1 MRSSGMTPIS
11 CCLGVSSGRA
21 GSASHEAW
29 QKPRPRVI
37 LTSISKV
44 PVSFTVQM
52 WCAGLRTSTAELA
65 SARSAAVT
73 VHGPFF
79 LRWTRI
85 ASFVGVFA
93 LTSVFLR
100 AKTISVTSS
109 RTPGSEQNSCGAP
122 VIRTDEI
129 AQPSIEESRTR
140 RRELPIVR
148 A

>member
-1 MRSSGMTPIS
+1 MTPIS

-37 LTSISKV
+37 LTSISNL

-52 WCAGLRTSTAELA
+52 WCAGLRTSIAGLA

-73 VHGPFF
+73 VHGPF
-79 LRWTRI
+79 LAMCTRI
-85 ASFVGVFA
+85 ASRDGVFA

-109 RTPGSEQNSCGAP
+109 RTPGSEQNSCAAP
-122 VIRTDEI
+122 VMRTDEI
-129 AQPSIEESRTR
+129 AQPSIEERSTR
-140 RRELPIVR
+140 RSELPIVR

>member
-1 MRSSGMTPIS
+1 MTPIS

-21 GSASHEAW
+21 GSGSHEAW

-37 LTSISKV
+37 LTSISKE
-44 PVSFTVQM
+44 PLSFTVQM
-52 WCAGLRTSTAELA
+52 WCAGLSTSIAELA

-73 VHGPFF
+73 AQGPFF

-85 ASFVGVFA
+85 GARDGVLPF
-93 LTSVFLR
+93 TSVFLR
-100 AKTISVTSS
+100 ANTISVTSS

-122 VIRTDEI
+122 VMRTDEI
-129 AQPSIEESRTR
+129 AQPSIDESRTR
-140 RRELPIVR
+140 RSELPIVR